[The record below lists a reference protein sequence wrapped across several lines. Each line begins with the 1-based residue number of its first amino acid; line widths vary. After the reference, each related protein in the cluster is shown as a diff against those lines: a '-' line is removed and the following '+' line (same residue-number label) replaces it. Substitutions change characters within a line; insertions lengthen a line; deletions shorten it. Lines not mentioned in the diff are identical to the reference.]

1 MMRLLT
7 VLIVFLVFSLSNVV
21 VGQVNVGFL
30 GGVNIANLSGED
42 EDGTELDFNSRTGIG
57 IGGMVDVVLNE
68 NLSLVFQPMYLQK
81 GATQTEAGMDFTWKS
96 NYIEV
101 PVLLRI
107 TLGSGSTR
115 PYLMGGANVGFLM
128 SSDLEVEIGAFSA
141 GFDAKDLMESTD
153 FGVAIG
159 GGVLFQLENL
169 NIFVDGRY
177 NLGLKDIFKGGEISF
192 EGETEE
198 IPNAEVKTNG
208 IQIMG
213 GIIIPLGSQ

>member
-1 MMRLLT
+1 MMRLST
-7 VLIVFLVFSLSNVV
+7 VLIVFLVFFLSNAV

-57 IGGMVDVVLNE
+57 IGGMLDVVLNE

-81 GATQTEAGMDFTWKS
+81 GAKQTEDGMDFTWKS
-96 NYIEV
+96 TYIEV
-101 PVLLRI
+101 PVLLRV
-107 TLGSGSTR
+107 TFGSGSTR

-128 SSDLEVEIGAFSA
+128 SSDLELEMGVISA
-141 GFDAKDLMESTD
+141 GIDAKDLMESAD

-169 NIFVDGRY
+169 NLFVDGRY
-177 NLGLKDIFKGGEISF
+177 NLGLSDVFKGGRISF
-192 EGETEE
+192 EGETGN
-198 IPNAEVKTNG
+198 IPDAEVKTNG